1 MSQIRFKIN
10 FEETEYTLDNCPE
23 EITQVNYIVFPI
35 LDKEITIYSPLA
47 INSYEPIKP
56 HLEQIQSVAYE
67 EHDLSN
73 LTIADIYEQID
84 DENDIIDWQPNDDEF
99 WEIYFDDNPQE
110 AARATYF
117 GDIRNW
123 NDPYIRFNAYGNLE
137 TTYKIDYEPYED
149 EILENSR
156 RMVESTFVTIKKDI
170 IEEFDNHKNKKKPS
184 IKTRFLFSYIP

>member
-10 FEETEYTLDNCPE
+10 FEETECTLDNCPE
-23 EITQVNYIVFPI
+23 EITQVDYIVFPI

-56 HLEQIQSVAYE
+56 QLEQIQSVAYE
-67 EHDLSN
+67 KHDLSN

-149 EILENSR
+149 EILEEWLNQ
-156 RMVESTFVTIKKDI
+156 
-170 IEEFDNHKNKKKPS
+170 H
-184 IKTRFLFSYIP
+184 L

>member
-1 MSQIRFKIN
+1 MSEIRFKVN
-10 FEETEYTLDNCPE
+10 FEETEYTLDDCPE
-23 EITQVNYIVFPI
+23 EITQVDYIVFPI

-47 INSYEPIKP
+47 INSYEPIKEQ
-56 HLEQIQSVAYE
+56 LENIQSVAYE

-73 LTIADIYEQID
+73 LTIADIYDQID

-123 NDPYIRFNAYGNLE
+123 NDSYIRFNAYGNLE

-149 EILENSR
+149 EILEEWLNQ
-156 RMVESTFVTIKKDI
+156 
-170 IEEFDNHKNKKKPS
+170 H
-184 IKTRFLFSYIP
+184 L

>member
-23 EITQVNYIVFPI
+23 EITQVDYIVFSI

-56 HLEQIQSVAYE
+56 QLEQIQSVAYE

-84 DENDIIDWQPNDDEF
+84 DKNDIIDWQPNDDEF
-99 WEIYFDDNPQE
+99 WDIYFGDNPQE

-123 NDPYIRFNAYGNLE
+123 NDPYIRFNAYSNLE
-137 TTYKIDYEPYED
+137 TTYKIDYEPYEQ
-149 EILENSR
+149 EILEEWLNQ
-156 RMVESTFVTIKKDI
+156 
-170 IEEFDNHKNKKKPS
+170 H
-184 IKTRFLFSYIP
+184 L

>member
-23 EITQVNYIVFPI
+23 EITQVDYIVFSI

-56 HLEQIQSVAYE
+56 QLEQIQSVAYE

-99 WEIYFDDNPQE
+99 WDIYFGDNPQE
-110 AARATYF
+110 AATATYF

-123 NDPYIRFNAYGNLE
+123 NDPYIRFNAYSNLE
-137 TTYKIDYEPYED
+137 TTYKIDYEPYEQ
-149 EILENSR
+149 EILEEWLNQ
-156 RMVESTFVTIKKDI
+156 
-170 IEEFDNHKNKKKPS
+170 H
-184 IKTRFLFSYIP
+184 L

>member
-23 EITQVNYIVFPI
+23 EITQVDYIVLPI

-56 HLEQIQSVAYE
+56 QLEQIQSVAYE

-84 DENDIIDWQPNDDEF
+84 DENGIIDWMANDDEF

-149 EILENSR
+149 EILEEWLNQ
-156 RMVESTFVTIKKDI
+156 
-170 IEEFDNHKNKKKPS
+170 H
-184 IKTRFLFSYIP
+184 L

>member
-23 EITQVNYIVFPI
+23 EITQVDYIVFPI

-56 HLEQIQSVAYE
+56 QLEQIQSVAYE

-73 LTIADIYEQID
+73 LTITDIYEQID

-149 EILENSR
+149 EILEEWLNQ
-156 RMVESTFVTIKKDI
+156 
-170 IEEFDNHKNKKKPS
+170 H
-184 IKTRFLFSYIP
+184 L

>member
-1 MSQIRFKIN
+1 MSQIRLKIN

-23 EITQVNYIVFPI
+23 EITQVDYIVFPI

-56 HLEQIQSVAYE
+56 QLEQIQSVAYE

-73 LTIADIYEQID
+73 LTITDIYEQID

-149 EILENSR
+149 EILEEWLNQ
-156 RMVESTFVTIKKDI
+156 
-170 IEEFDNHKNKKKPS
+170 H
-184 IKTRFLFSYIP
+184 L

>member
-56 HLEQIQSVAYE
+56 QLEQIQSVAYE

-149 EILENSR
+149 EILEEWLNQ
-156 RMVESTFVTIKKDI
+156 
-170 IEEFDNHKNKKKPS
+170 H
-184 IKTRFLFSYIP
+184 L

>member
-56 HLEQIQSVAYE
+56 QLEQIQSVAYE

-99 WEIYFDDNPQE
+99 WKIYFDDNPQE

-149 EILENSR
+149 EILEEWLNQ
-156 RMVESTFVTIKKDI
+156 
-170 IEEFDNHKNKKKPS
+170 H
-184 IKTRFLFSYIP
+184 L

>member
-56 HLEQIQSVAYE
+56 QLEQIQSVAYE

-117 GDIRNW
+117 GDIKNW

-137 TTYKIDYEPYED
+137 TTYKIDYKPYED
-149 EILENSR
+149 EILEEWLNQ
-156 RMVESTFVTIKKDI
+156 
-170 IEEFDNHKNKKKPS
+170 H
-184 IKTRFLFSYIP
+184 L

>member
-23 EITQVNYIVFPI
+23 EITQVDYIVFPI

-56 HLEQIQSVAYE
+56 QLEQIQSVAYE

-99 WEIYFDDNPQE
+99 WDIYFGDNPQE

-123 NDPYIRFNAYGNLE
+123 NDPHIRFNAYSNLE
-137 TTYKIDYEPYED
+137 TTYKIDYEPYEQ
-149 EILENSR
+149 EILEEWLNQ
-156 RMVESTFVTIKKDI
+156 
-170 IEEFDNHKNKKKPS
+170 H
-184 IKTRFLFSYIP
+184 L

>member
-56 HLEQIQSVAYE
+56 QLEQIQSVAYE

-99 WEIYFDDNPQE
+99 WEIYFDDNPRE

-149 EILENSR
+149 EILEEWLNQ
-156 RMVESTFVTIKKDI
+156 
-170 IEEFDNHKNKKKPS
+170 H
-184 IKTRFLFSYIP
+184 L

>member
-23 EITQVNYIVFPI
+23 EITQVDYIVFPI

-56 HLEQIQSVAYE
+56 QLEQIQSVAYE

-123 NDPYIRFNAYGNLE
+123 NDPYIRFNSYGNLE

-149 EILENSR
+149 EILEEWLNQ
-156 RMVESTFVTIKKDI
+156 
-170 IEEFDNHKNKKKPS
+170 H
-184 IKTRFLFSYIP
+184 L

>member
-23 EITQVNYIVFPI
+23 EITQVDYIVFPI

-56 HLEQIQSVAYE
+56 QLEQIQSVAYE

-149 EILENSR
+149 EILEEWLNQ
-156 RMVESTFVTIKKDI
+156 
-170 IEEFDNHKNKKKPS
+170 H
-184 IKTRFLFSYIP
+184 L

>member
-47 INSYEPIKP
+47 INSYEPIK
-56 HLEQIQSVAYE
+56 HQLEQIQSVAYE

-117 GDIRNW
+117 GDIKNW

-149 EILENSR
+149 EILEEWLNQ
-156 RMVESTFVTIKKDI
+156 
-170 IEEFDNHKNKKKPS
+170 H
-184 IKTRFLFSYIP
+184 L

>member
-23 EITQVNYIVFPI
+23 EITQVDYIVFPI

-56 HLEQIQSVAYE
+56 QLEQIQSVAYE

-73 LTIADIYEQID
+73 LTITDIYEQID

-123 NDPYIRFNAYGNLE
+123 NDPYFRFNAYGNLE

-149 EILENSR
+149 EILEEWLNQ
-156 RMVESTFVTIKKDI
+156 
-170 IEEFDNHKNKKKPS
+170 H
-184 IKTRFLFSYIP
+184 L

>member
-56 HLEQIQSVAYE
+56 QLKQIQSVAYE

-84 DENDIIDWQPNDDEF
+84 DENDIIDWQPNDNEF

-149 EILENSR
+149 EILEEWLNQ
-156 RMVESTFVTIKKDI
+156 
-170 IEEFDNHKNKKKPS
+170 H
-184 IKTRFLFSYIP
+184 L

>member
-1 MSQIRFKIN
+1 MSEISFKVN
-10 FEETEYTLDNCPE
+10 FKEQEYTLDDCPE
-23 EITQVNYIVFPI
+23 EITHVNYIVFPI

-56 HLEQIQSVAYE
+56 QLEQIQSVAYE

-99 WEIYFDDNPQE
+99 WDIYFGDNPKE

-123 NDPYIRFNAYGNLE
+123 NDPYIRFNAYSNLE
-137 TTYKIDYEPYED
+137 TTYKIDYEPYEQ
-149 EILENSR
+149 EILEEWLNQ
-156 RMVESTFVTIKKDI
+156 
-170 IEEFDNHKNKKKPS
+170 H
-184 IKTRFLFSYIP
+184 L

>member
-23 EITQVNYIVFPI
+23 EITQVDYIVFPI

-56 HLEQIQSVAYE
+56 QLEQIQSVAYE

-73 LTIADIYEQID
+73 LTITDIYEQID

-117 GDIRNW
+117 GDIKNW

-149 EILENSR
+149 EILEEWLNQ
-156 RMVESTFVTIKKDI
+156 
-170 IEEFDNHKNKKKPS
+170 H
-184 IKTRFLFSYIP
+184 L

>member
-23 EITQVNYIVFPI
+23 EITQVDYIVFPI

-56 HLEQIQSVAYE
+56 QLEQIQSVAYE

-73 LTIADIYEQID
+73 LTITDIYEQID

-137 TTYKIDYEPYED
+137 TTYKIDYKPYED
-149 EILENSR
+149 EILEEWLNQ
-156 RMVESTFVTIKKDI
+156 
-170 IEEFDNHKNKKKPS
+170 H
-184 IKTRFLFSYIP
+184 L